1 MTDWI
6 RSLSARETNPHQA
19 GAAYMS
25 RAIRVAR
32 VTSHTR
38 TVVRECFK
46 GDEASQ
52 WKRPKFDPSPHQNP
66 LTDRSSPKLAGVIT
80 S

>member
-32 VTSHTR
+32 VTSCKDSP
-38 TVVRECFK
+38 VRDNDNVHLLLLLLFIIIIIIIIK
-46 GDEASQ
+46 AIYIAQ
-52 WKRPKFDPSPHQNP
+52 
-66 LTDRSSPKLAGVIT
+66 DR
-80 S
+80 

>member
-32 VTSHTR
+32 VTS
-38 TVVRECFK
+38 CK
-46 GDEASQ
+46 D
-52 WKRPKFDPSPHQNP
+52 
-66 LTDRSSPKLAGVIT
+66 
-80 S
+80 